1 MQYHSRNFTYM
12 YFFSNAFDLI
22 RVWNLRRMNSYRYE
36 MFRETFLSCIKSNA
50 YEIVVFDWS
59 MSIIVT
65 SFKMGDTRGLSH
77 SQNNVITPNVSLCR
91 ISRLKCKFWWQ
102 WTCINSVTGGCETVL
117 SVVQIKALE
126 IPCRLLRCLRQ
137 TCCDAIAR
145 CACNI
150 PAPITKTYLIN
161 CSAVQSRGK
170 KSIAK

>member
-1 MQYHSRNFTYM
+1 MKCPVKLLKSSTYEFIHAWNVPWNF
-12 YFFSNAFDLI
+12 SIVNQ
-22 RVWNLRRMNSYRYE
+22 
-36 MFRETFLSCIKSNA
+36 
-50 YEIVVFDWS
+50 IVVFDWS

-65 SFKMGDTRGLSH
+65 SFKMGDTRGLPH
-77 SQNNVITPNVSLCR
+77 SQNNVLTPNVSLC

-102 WTCINSVTGGCETVL
+102 WTCINSVTGCCETVL
-117 SVVQIKALE
+117 SVVQIKAVE
-126 IPCRLLRCLRQ
+126 ISCRLLRSLRQ

-170 KSIAK
+170 NPSPTLK